1 MRKLPFRQADDKDCV
16 PFQPFCLMNG
26 GQCQGF
32 LILIIGFGAC
42 MVAALM
48 AFVATL
54 CIKGLQNE
62 PWECVKTTFFKWGKL
77 FYLTNFLAVGGAG
90 GLLVGVK

>member
-32 LILIIGFGAC
+32 LVLIID
-42 MVAALM
+42 
-48 AFVATL
+48 
-54 CIKGLQNE
+54 
-62 PWECVKTTFFKWGKL
+62 
-77 FYLTNFLAVGGAG
+77 FLISDDTRTDQRKFIEKSFERTVVG
-90 GLLVGVK
+90 